1 MNSELILYSY
11 AQLVGSL
18 SITPLPGS
26 NPTPEQLR
34 ALQTVRTNLVKKQA
48 IGGGSMDLTSAGGSL
63 SPTPSG
69 RSVSS
74 SGRRHGRSNSLTGS
88 VFSLLSSSTSA
99 PTVTSTSQSWTPGH
113 KARTPSMFSG
123 LFSASSTS
131 LSSPGLEN
139 GAGTG
144 IGLGL
149 TVDEETIDP
158 DVPLPTFEVQPA
170 MLAVDLSLGP
180 GESRSC
186 E

>member
-1 MNSELILYSY
+1 
-11 AQLVGSL
+11 
-18 SITPLPGS
+18 
-26 NPTPEQLR
+26 
-34 ALQTVRTNLVKKQA
+34 
-48 IGGGSMDLTSAGGSL
+48 MDLTHAGGGL
-63 SPTPSG
+63 SPTTST
-69 RSVSS
+69 RSVSV

-99 PTVTSTSQSWTPGH
+99 PTVPPTSQSWTPGH

-131 LSSPGLEN
+131 LASPGLEN
-139 GAGTG
+139 GSAVNGNGTG
-144 IGLGL
+144 VGLGL
-149 TVDEETIDP
+149 SMDEEVIDP

-186 E
+186 K